1 MNGSVLRTAVLVAAV
16 VSCLPYLIFKV
27 AWLAGSTIGITDA
40 AGHALMNDPRHVVGN
55 YITVAMDLLAIALA
69 VVLGRPIA
77 HRLPAW
83 LLLVPAWGAT
93 GLLAPIVLGLPP
105 GLLVQA
111 IAGTAVP
118 AGSGDGLAGWVFV
131 TIYGGF
137 GVLGCCLAVLV
148 LLHAMERWSRT
159 FATGP
164 SPAGRMVAAS
174 CAVPLLGYALAL
186 VVWAVTGPG
195 GGGPAGFE
203 SPAQRTVL
211 AVTGLL
217 VAIGYATPLARG
229 FVGRFPGWAVVMTWI
244 GCGVATLSGL
254 TFIALSH
261 DGIVRGPLLVAAV
274 ASAVAGLL
282 YSIVLLRAGRAA
294 AQPLLSPV
302 TRPAP

>member
-1 MNGSVLRTAVLVAAV
+1 MNRSVLRTTVLVVAV

-40 AGHALMNDPRHVVGN
+40 GGQALMNDPRHVAGN
-55 YITVAMDLLAIALA
+55 YITVAMDLAAIALA
-69 VVLGRPIA
+69 VVLGRPIG

-83 LLLVPAWGAT
+83 LLLVPAWVAT
-93 GLLAPIVLGLPP
+93 GLLAPIVLGLPA
-105 GLLVQA
+105 GLLVQGVT
-111 IAGTAVP
+111 GTAAP
-118 AGSGDGLAGWVFV
+118 AGSGDGLAGWVFAV
-131 TIYGGF
+131 IYGGF
-137 GVLGCCLAVLV
+137 GVMGCCLAVLV
-148 LLHAMERWSRT
+148 LLHAMERWPRT

-164 SPAGRMVAAS
+164 RPPAGRAIAGS

-186 VVWAVTGPG
+186 VVWAVTGPE

-217 VAIGYATPLARG
+217 VAVGYVTPWARG
-229 FVGRFPGWAVVMTWI
+229 FVGRHPGWAVVMTWT
-244 GCGVATLSGL
+244 GCGVATLSGP

-261 DGIVRGPLLVAAV
+261 DGIVRVPVLVAAV

-282 YSIVLLRAGRAA
+282 YSVVLLRSAASYGRAPA
-294 AQPLLSPV
+294 HALS
-302 TRPAP
+302 